1 MPTQRGAFYKGV
13 FQSGHC
19 KKIIFPCFRET
30 LKTLFVTLT
39 MGKAVGKNWDFQ
51 RFMCSECAQNGIK
64 WFYWRWLSSFSRR
77 FYNHFYFFYICCL
90 IPQKCLS
97 NFAHFNE
104 FSVAAS
110 NNPAGFWHNVKC
122 EINEELGGFLAPAKR
137 LRWKKEIFATSIH
150 PVLMELDEK
159 NVLSKS
165 MWISFQFKS

>member
-1 MPTQRGAFYKGV
+1 ME
-13 FQSGHC
+13 SC
-19 KKIIFPCFRET
+19 D
-30 LKTLFVTLT
+30 FV
-39 MGKAVGKNWDFQ
+39 
-51 RFMCSECAQNGIK
+51 
-64 WFYWRWLSSFSRR
+64 R
-77 FYNHFYFFYICCL
+77 FYNLFYSFYICCL